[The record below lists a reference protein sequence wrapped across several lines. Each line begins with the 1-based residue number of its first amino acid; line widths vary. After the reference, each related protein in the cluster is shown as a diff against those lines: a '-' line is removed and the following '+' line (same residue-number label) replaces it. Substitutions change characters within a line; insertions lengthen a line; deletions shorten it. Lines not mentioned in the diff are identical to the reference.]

1 MDSKMLVSWKMKVE
15 ELLKAGRKK
24 FGGKRLE
31 NMLGHRSSGV
41 LLYNK
46 VTIVDNALLIFEAR
60 RKDFG
65 CFTIGKR
72 YILEEINRFAIF

>member
-1 MDSKMLVSWKMKVE
+1 MGE
-15 ELLKAGRKK
+15 
-24 FGGKRLE
+24 RLE

-46 VTIVDNALLIFEAR
+46 VTIVDNALFIFEAR